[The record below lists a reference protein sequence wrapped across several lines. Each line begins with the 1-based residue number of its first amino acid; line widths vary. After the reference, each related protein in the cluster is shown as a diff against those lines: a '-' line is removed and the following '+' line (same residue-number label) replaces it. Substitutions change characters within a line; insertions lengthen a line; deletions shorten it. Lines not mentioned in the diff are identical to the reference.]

1 MTKFLPSRSTPS
13 TQIIQSPYMP
23 FLFAL
28 GQTCPESCPRFRKH
42 CSSSAQSL
50 HVCCPQCCVGCTRP
64 HEDVTA
70 DSREHLG
77 HRLLLSSCPQR
88 MQGRAC
94 MHVHTRTHRMAAVK
108 RNQRTLVFSRFEVT
122 FYRISIFG
130 FRAACFPTSG
140 CRPGEIFF
148 LSYNYKQ
155 SASILWGKTLPYT
168 CTNLS
173 KLWRQW
179 RTEEAGV
186 LQSMGLKRVRR
197 SLATEQQQ
205 YRFTHTICLYIIRYM
220 HMYAYTLKY
229 IL

>member
-1 MTKFLPSRSTPS
+1 MTKFLPSQSTPS

-50 HVCCPQCCVGCTRP
+50 RVCRPQCCVGCTQP
-64 HEDVTA
+64 HKDVTP

-77 HRLLLSSCPQR
+77 HRFLLSSCPQR
-88 MQGRAC
+88 MEGRAC
-94 MHVHTRTHRMAAVK
+94 MHVHAHTGWLLLKGTRGLSYSLTSKWPFIEFLFLDLGQPKFRL
-108 RNQRTLVFSRFEVT
+108 QTWGDFS
-122 FYRISIFG
+122 
-130 FRAACFPTSG
+130 
-140 CRPGEIFF
+140 

-168 CTNLS
+168 RTDLS

-197 SLATEQQQ
+197 NLETEQQQ